1 MEKYFEGLSSKKVF
15 QYFEEI
21 SKIPRGSG
29 NEKAISDYL
38 VKFAREHDL
47 EVTQDE
53 SFNVII
59 KKPASLGF
67 ENVPGVIIQG
77 HMDMVC
83 DKNKGV
89 VHDFERD
96 PIKLQ
101 VKDGMIYASGTTLGG
116 DDGIA
121 IAYALALLDSD
132 DIPHPPLE
140 VLLTTGEEV
149 GLTGAARVDLSSIKG
164 KYLINLD
171 SEEEGRILSGCAGG
185 VRAKIYL
192 PVLWEDADKALIPY
206 KITIGNLKGG
216 HSGGEIDK
224 ERANSHKLMGRLLY
238 DMSLSMNF
246 YINRIDGGQKM
257 NAIPRETSAVI
268 LISHEN
274 SEKLA
279 KKAAEWDGIFKNEYR
294 ASDKN
299 VTVTAEKLDMDV
311 DNVFTKSTARSAIG
325 LLLTIPNG
333 IQSMSME
340 IKGLP
345 ESSTNIGV
353 VETSDKNI
361 SYESAVR
368 SSVRS
373 RKYYICTQMKV
384 VAEKFGA
391 DIEFDGDYPEWE
403 YNPDSS
409 LRKLFIK
416 VYKDIFGRGMEV
428 IATHG
433 GVECGLFK
441 EKLQDV
447 DMVSLGPDIYGVH
460 TPDEHLSIASVQR
473 TWELLLEV
481 LKEIKDI
488 K

>member
-1 MEKYFEGLSSKKVF
+1 
-15 QYFEEI
+15 YFEEI

-192 PVLWEDADKALIPY
+192 PV
-206 KITIGNLKGG
+206 
-216 HSGGEIDK
+216 
-224 ERANSHKLMGRLLY
+224 
-238 DMSLSMNF
+238 
-246 YINRIDGGQKM
+246 
-257 NAIPRETSAVI
+257 
-268 LISHEN
+268 
-274 SEKLA
+274 
-279 KKAAEWDGIFKNEYR
+279 
-294 ASDKN
+294 
-299 VTVTAEKLDMDV
+299 
-311 DNVFTKSTARSAIG
+311 
-325 LLLTIPNG
+325 
-333 IQSMSME
+333 
-340 IKGLP
+340 
-345 ESSTNIGV
+345 
-353 VETSDKNI
+353 
-361 SYESAVR
+361 
-368 SSVRS
+368 
-373 RKYYICTQMKV
+373 
-384 VAEKFGA
+384 
-391 DIEFDGDYPEWE
+391 
-403 YNPDSS
+403 
-409 LRKLFIK
+409 
-416 VYKDIFGRGMEV
+416 
-428 IATHG
+428 
-433 GVECGLFK
+433 
-441 EKLQDV
+441 
-447 DMVSLGPDIYGVH
+447 
-460 TPDEHLSIASVQR
+460 
-473 TWELLLEV
+473 
-481 LKEIKDI
+481 
-488 K
+488 